1 MNNQSRKVTCQLL
14 DMMDQGVIDPKALVE
29 MCLQHMSEADVADM
43 ARSNDLLLDEEE
55 EEDAA

>member
-14 DMMDQGVIDPKALVE
+14 DMMDQGAIDPKALVE
-29 MCLQHMSEADVADM
+29 MCLQYMSEADVADM

>member
-14 DMMDQGVIDPKALVE
+14 DMMDQGAIDPKALVE
-29 MCLQHMSEADVADM
+29 MCLQYMSEADVADM
-43 ARSNDLLLDEEE
+43 AQSNDLLLDEEE

>member
-1 MNNQSRKVTCQLL
+1 MNSQSRKVTCQLL
-14 DMMDQGVIDPKALVE
+14 DMMDQGAIDPKALVE
-29 MCLQHMSEADVADM
+29 MCLQYMSEADVADM